1 VLLFGRLELAL
12 KSINPKLSPAVLQA
26 ALKEVQLISSPE
38 LLANNEA
45 FHRLLTEGVK
55 VSRQQDGDERGDL
68 AWLMDFAN
76 PENNEFV
83 VANQFTVIENHQNKR
98 PDLVL
103 FFNGIPLMVIELKNA
118 TEENAT
124 IKAAYQ
130 QLESYRQTIP
140 SLFSSNAL
148 LVNSDGLEAKAGSLS
163 AVLSRSMVWKSADGK
178 AEASHLVSRL
188 ETLILG
194 MLNKSTL
201 LDVLRHFIVFEK
213 SKKEDPKT
221 GIISIS
227 TVKKLSAYHQYY
239 AVNAAVASTLRASSV
254 VDGFAVRESPASY
267 GLPGVSHQPKGD
279 KKAGVVWHTQGSGK
293 SLSMLFYTGKIVLA
307 LDNPV
312 MALCNEYK
320 FIVMSLIT
328 ILISARN
335 NTQVQLN
342 LHKFKLSILLLP
354 RRGNDRKTLAVQEYS
369 LIREC

>member
-130 QLESYRQTIP
+130 QLESYKQTIP

-163 AVLSRSMVWKSADGK
+163 AVLSRSMV
-178 AEASHLVSRL
+178 
-188 ETLILG
+188 
-194 MLNKSTL
+194 
-201 LDVLRHFIVFEK
+201 
-213 SKKEDPKT
+213 
-221 GIISIS
+221 
-227 TVKKLSAYHQYY
+227 
-239 AVNAAVASTLRASSV
+239 
-254 VDGFAVRESPASY
+254 
-267 GLPGVSHQPKGD
+267 
-279 KKAGVVWHTQGSGK
+279 
-293 SLSMLFYTGKIVLA
+293 
-307 LDNPV
+307 
-312 MALCNEYK
+312 
-320 FIVMSLIT
+320 
-328 ILISARN
+328 
-335 NTQVQLN
+335 
-342 LHKFKLSILLLP
+342 
-354 RRGNDRKTLAVQEYS
+354 
-369 LIREC
+369 